1 MSDERMTLERL
12 LAENN
17 QLKQRL
23 KYLERE
29 VNNSKLLKKSE
40 KFLMSV
46 LNNSPAAMIICEA
59 PDGRVSYINDAVWSF
74 RGNTNQRLTGIT
86 VEEYV
91 NSWTEYYPDGKQ
103 YTGKEMPIA
112 RSLLHGEIVKNEQLI
127 VELEDGTQK
136 WIAASSAPIYDDDKK
151 IIAAIVIFHDITEY
165 KLLEESLQKNKAYL
179 TQLNNTKDKFF
190 TLIAHDLKSP
200 FNSILGFSN
209 LIAEDLKNKDYS
221 DIENYAQIIQEASL
235 KTLELLSNLFEW
247 AKSQTNKL
255 TLNLEVLDLKEL
267 INNTVAL
274 AKYAAQQKSISITV
288 NIATKTPIY
297 TDKTIIE
304 TIIRNLVSNAIKYT
318 YKNGK
323 IVISASKNQNEHIIT
338 VTDNG
343 VGIKNENLN
352 KLFKISESISTC
364 GTQNERGTGL
374 GLIICKEFVE
384 KLNGKIQVTSE
395 SGNGSTFTITLPI
408 RNY

>member
-1 MSDERMTLERL
+1 MTLERL

-136 WIAASSAPIYDDDKK
+136 WVAAWSAPIYDDDKK

-323 IVISASKNQNEHIIT
+323 IVITAYKNQNEHIIT